1 MASNTFSALTNP
13 TPSATMGGLIR
24 PDAAAPADD
33 PLIDALSKSIYGIGY
48 QPGYAYGVDGSVSGY
63 DPAKNAPTNDPR
75 IAQLAQMIRSQMG
88 PDYVPDAATLAK
100 INALTTQQYQ
110 RSGGSVSAGNTPAT
124 IFRLLSQAS
133 PELQQGYQ
141 QFVATPQGAQL
152 AQQGQQALDY
162 QQPSG
167 AKSGLMEAIK
177 AIGIGVGLPAL
188 GGAALGAFGAGAAG
202 AGAGGAGEAVGAAG
216 GDALGSATGFAPAG
230 LTTGAD
236 ATAAQGAAGGFS
248 VIPGSTSLG
257 GALESAVGNAA
268 GQSLIPG
275 SLGTAGVAGSAISPA
290 AQALLAGGAGA
301 AGAAVGGA
309 AGGAG
314 ATGAA
319 TTAAGAATGAGGA
332 LNRILAGTGT
342 AGDFLTLGIPA
353 TGAIASLL
361 AGANASNASSKAAQ
375 AQEQAAQAAIAEQRR
390 QFDVTQAN
398 NAPFLATGTAANAR
412 LSQLL
417 GTAPGYTGSDAGSLT
432 KPFTSADLNADP
444 VYNSGLQFGLDQ
456 GTKAINA
463 RAIAGGNY
471 DSGATLKALTQ
482 FGNDYGSTKAN
493 DSFNRYQTQQGNTF
507 NRLSGV
513 SGTGQTAVGQVA
525 QAGTNAANTVSGL
538 LTDQGTARSA
548 GIVGGSNAFTNAAG
562 NINSL
567 ANNFSSNATL
577 QALLAQRQPQT
588 FANG

>member
-1 MASNTFSALTNP
+1 MAANTFSALTNP
-13 TPSATMGGLIR
+13 TPSATMGGMQQ
-24 PDAAAPADD
+24 PQAAPT
-33 PLIDALSKSIYGIGY
+33 G
-48 QPGYAYGVDGSVSGY
+48 PGTGTWSNPSG
-63 DPAKNAPTNDPR
+63 
-75 IAQLAQMIRSQMG
+75 
-88 PDYVPDAATLAK
+88 
-100 INALTTQQYQ
+100 
-110 RSGGSVSAGNTPAT
+110 
-124 IFRLLSQAS
+124 AS
-133 PELQQGYQ
+133 PEFMKVLQMIQTQDPMLQFADPNVVQAVY
-141 QFVATPQGAQL
+141 QFVNNSPKTGGGGFGSFLSDTFRNTAPVA
-152 AQQGQQALDY
+152 A
-162 QQPSG
+162 
-167 AKSGLMEAIK
+167 M
-177 AIGIGVGLPAL
+177 IGGGVLGSVAGPAL
-188 GGAALGAFGAGAAG
+188 GEFLGGAGELAG
-202 AGAGGAGEAVGAAG
+202 GAGGAGGAVGGYGAGAGTLEAANAVGAAG
-216 GDALGSATGFAPAG
+216 GDALGSFIGGNTANWG
-230 LTTGAD
+230 LDA
-236 ATAAQGAAGGFS
+236 ATA
-248 VIPGSTSLG
+248 
-257 GALESAVGNAA
+257 GAL
-268 GQSLIPG
+268 
-275 SLGTAGVAGSAISPA
+275 
-290 AQALLAGGAGA
+290 
-301 AGAAVGGA
+301 GGA
-309 AGGAG
+309 AGGLVAQ
-314 ATGAA
+314 AAPGAA
-319 TTAAGAATGAGGA
+319 SDAGLSTAANASAQGLPAAAAPAALAAAKAGGAGEA
-332 LNRILAGTGT
+332 LNRIIAGTGT
-342 AGDFLTLGIPA
+342 PGDYLTLGIPA

-577 QALLAQRQPQT
+577 QALLAQRQPT
-588 FANG
+588 YFANG